1 MNDAA
6 HVLVVDDEVEV
17 VRALLRVVR
26 SGGHI
31 AEAATDASTAIEAA
45 RRQTPDLIII
55 DAWLGAVSGFELTRQ
70 FRENSLTART
80 PIIMLSGMDNDD
92 MRESAAAAGVT
103 AFAGKPIDAVELRE
117 LVQSAL
123 DASQARA

>member
-1 MNDAA
+1 MDHAA
-6 HVLVVDDEVEV
+6 HVLVVDDEVVV
-17 VRALLRVVR
+17 VRALLRVVQ

-31 AEAATDASTAIEAA
+31 AEAATDASTALDAA
-45 RRQTPDLIII
+45 RRHTPDLIII
-55 DAWLGAVSGFELTRQ
+55 DAWLGAVSGFELSRQ
-70 FRENSLTART
+70 FREASLTART

-103 AFAGKPIDAVELRE
+103 AFAGKPINPAELRE
-117 LVQSAL
+117 LMQSAL